1 MSVFYA
7 SRKSVSQRFL
17 GIGFVIA
24 LHVAVV
30 YLLIS
35 GLGKS
40 IVEVVTA
47 PIEMNVIEESV
58 PEDAPPPPPPPPQ
71 FEAPPPEF
79 IPPPDIQIAQDAPV
93 ANTTAIANVSAKP
106 APPPPPPKAD
116 VIVKPRV
123 DPRSPNVTPPYPPS
137 SRRAKE
143 QGITTLQLYVSES
156 GRVTD
161 AKVAKSSGFQ
171 KLDAAAVEFAKR
183 KWRYVPGTVNGKP
196 SGMWITV
203 GLRWKLK

>member
-1 MSVFYA
+1 MSVSYA
-7 SRKSVSQRFL
+7 SRKSASQRLF

-24 LHVAVV
+24 FHVGAV

-40 IVEVVTA
+40 ILEVVTA
-47 PIEMNVIEESV
+47 PIEMNVIEEAA

-106 APPPPPPKAD
+106 VPPPPPKAD

-123 DPRSPNVTPPYPPS
+123 DPRSPNDTPPYPPS

-156 GRVTD
+156 GRVTE
-161 AKVAKSSGFQ
+161 AKVAKSSGFP
-171 KLDAAAVEFAKR
+171 KLDNAAVEYAKK
-183 KWRYVPGTVNGKP
+183 KWRYVPGTINGTA